1 MPQTTKLDSMLSLVS
16 HPRLQSYERTFGVN
30 SSSEL
35 YCTYLWSQQ
44 AAGILYPLFQ
54 NIEVT
59 LRNAIDSAA
68 KKKYGEF
75 WWEVISFNSGVNKFL
90 DNINKAR
97 AKLDSEWRRNES
109 IRYRCK
115 PRSVMGPTP
124 KWTHDQ
130 IVAATDFSTWQ
141 FILSNQF
148 DDTHRRRRGEFLW
161 PNLLGKVFKQFN
173 MISPNRKKARI
184 ELMNRIDEIRKY
196 RNRVFHHEPI
206 WVRAPNVIDART
218 AIDSIRNKINKIEAL
233 IEVLDRRKL
242 SLLKE
247 AGVFMQA
254 RRICSLEE
262 LNMHCGRVGAE
273 LSTSKQRRVIRK
285 VLSKA
290 NTGQTSVIKHNGKTY
305 GFYLVK

>member
-1 MPQTTKLDSMLSLVS
+1 MPQSTNYNAIIPLVS
-16 HPRLQSYERTFGVN
+16 PPRLKSYQSTFGAN
-30 SSSEL
+30 SDAEL

-54 NIEVT
+54 NAEVT
-59 LRNAIDSAA
+59 LRNAVDSVA
-68 KKKYGEF
+68 KSNYGDF
-75 WWEVISFNSGVNKFL
+75 WWNTISCTPGPNKFL
-90 DNINKAR
+90 DNINKAK
-97 AKLDSEWRRNES
+97 ANLDREWRKKEAIRLGTRPRNVTS
-109 IRYRCK
+109 R
-115 PRSVMGPTP
+115 PPNWS
-124 KWTHDQ
+124 HDQ

-148 DDTHRRRRGEFLW
+148 DDTHRTGGSDFLW
-161 PNLLGKVFKQFN
+161 PNLLGKVFRQFN
-173 MISPNRKKARI
+173 LISPDRRRARI
-184 ELMNRIDEIRKY
+184 DLMNRIDEIRNY

-218 AIDSIRNKINKIEAL
+218 AIDSVRNKINKIETL
-233 IEVLDRRKL
+233 IEVIDRRKL
-242 SLLKE
+242 GLLKD
-247 AGVFMQA
+247 AGVFLQA

-290 NTGQTSVIKHNGKTY
+290 SSGQTSVIKHNGNTY
-305 GFYLVK
+305 GLYRVR